1 MKKNP
6 GDSRSRKK
14 DLRRFEQAWQ
24 PCLFYKIYLQES
36 IKMLGLYY
44 DKLMRHIEKIFAG

>member
-24 PCLFYKIYLQES
+24 PCLFYKNYLQEVNKNVRS
-36 IKMLGLYY
+36 VL
-44 DKLMRHIEKIFAG
+44 